1 MNYKINPCIAC
12 HKKYADTEININDLN
27 NCFSETVSAFTQYP
41 TNNIVYNDQ
50 ETNEL
55 WNTCMQGKMKQLGR
69 APCNFQL
76 QPAPVFV
83 QTPHYL
89 PQLLQANPAATKD
102 QLLKACKDK
111 CSGMNKLDCQLSCQ
125 TDYDALIE
133 LPKPKPQPKPQPR
146 PHPRPSPKP
155 TPTLPIQNVQ
165 TKDDPVKNQFNYMLL
180 GWAIIFVIA
189 LFVIIRLTRQ

>member
-12 HKKYADTEININDLN
+12 HKKYADTELNINDLN

-41 TNNIVYNDQ
+41 TNNIVYNDL

-69 APCNFQL
+69 DPCNFQL

-89 PQLLQANPAATKD
+89 PQLLQTNPTLTKD

-111 CSGMNKLDCQLSCQ
+111 CSGMNKLDCQLACK
-125 TDYDALIE
+125 TDHDALVE
-133 LPKPKPQPKPQPR
+133 LPKPTPK
-146 PHPRPSPKP
+146 PRPSPKP
-155 TPTLPIQNVQ
+155 QPQPTPKPRPRPKPTPPSPSQ
-165 TKDDPVKNQFNYMLL
+165 TQSPDDPVTDQFNYMLL
-180 GWAIIFVIA
+180 GE
-189 LFVIIRLTRQ
+189 LLYL